1 MEPPSEER
9 TLGGALDSACRTWPK
24 RLALIDGDVAISYA
38 DLRRQ
43 AAALSLAYGRLGV
56 RRGDR
61 IVCQLHNCTEVLLAA
76 AGAWLCGAVHVPADD
91 GLTPRELDS
100 LVHRTGAAATVSR
113 RTRPATDEAEPVR
126 AHIDV
131 RVIRRSASPSTSF
144 TVPFEN
150 LLTGHWEAVTTTDG
164 APDDGSSRG
173 TGPTDPALILPTS
186 GTTGIPKLPIGYSGP
201 LHAGW
206 RWLAEQLGLTPDD
219 VHLGHLPLSHGFGLS
234 TAVMALLTGGRI
246 VLMREFSAENAL
258 NVISRHRVTVLHGT
272 PTHFTLLTRRRD
284 PGRHD
289 VRTLRV
295 GIGTASRFP
304 PELVR
309 SIFTELDMDLMLM
322 YGSSEGVSVV
332 TTDRDEILA
341 GCVGHP
347 DPGWVSVFGPDGLA
361 LQPGDVGEIAF
372 RRDMWPVTYW
382 EDEASPA
389 GGMEVEHAAPAQSHT
404 VDPHLWYRTGD
415 LGRLDAEGRLYVLG
429 RLKHQIDRGGL
440 KVDPGEVEDLLVHC
454 PGVADAAVVGA
465 PNPVLGEVVCACVV
479 RKPGSTLTLAAVRA
493 RLAEDLAPFKLP
505 EELCVLH
512 ELPRTPSGK
521 VDRAVLAAL
530 VTAVPRESVHAR

>member
-1 MEPPSEER
+1 MGS
-9 TLGGALDSACRTWPK
+9 ALETAWRAWPK
-24 RLALIDGDVAISYA
+24 RPALIDGDLAIPYGE
-38 DLRRQ
+38 LRHQ
-43 AAALSLAYGRLGV
+43 AVALSLAYTGLGI
-56 RRGDR
+56 RGGDR
-61 IVCQLHNCTEVLLAA
+61 IVCQLPNCPEMLLAA

-91 GLTPRELDS
+91 GLTVRELES
-100 LVHRTGAAATVSR
+100 LVQRTGAAATVCRRSR
-113 RTRPATDEAEPVR
+113 RAAVEAEPVR
-126 AHIDV
+126 ADIEV
-131 RVIRRSASPSTSF
+131 RLTRRSASPSTSL
-144 TVPFEN
+144 TVSFED
-150 LLTGHWEAVTTTDG
+150 LLTGHWDAVTTTAG
-164 APDDGSSRG
+164 AADDGSSRG

-186 GTTGIPKLPIGYSGP
+186 GTTGIPKLPIGYNGP

-206 RWLAEQLGLTPDD
+206 RWLAEQLGLTSDD

-258 NVISRHRVTVLHGT
+258 NLISRHRVTVLHGT

-304 PELVR
+304 PALVR
-309 SIFTELDMDLMLM
+309 SIFSELDMDLMLM

-332 TTDRDEILA
+332 TTDREEILA

-347 DPGWVSVFGPDGLA
+347 DPGWVSVFAPDGLA

-372 RRDMWPVTYW
+372 RRDMWPVSYW
-382 EDEASPA
+382 ENEASPA
-389 GGMEVEHAAPAQSHT
+389 GGTALEHAAPALSHA

-440 KVDPGEVEDLLVHC
+440 KVDPGEVEDLLVRC

-479 RKPGSTLTLAAVRA
+479 RKPGSTLTLAALRA

-512 ELPRTPSGK
+512 ELPRTASGK
-521 VDRAVLAAL
+521 VDRGVLAAQ
-530 VTAVPRESVHAR
+530 VTAAPRESVHAR